1 MTRRRHIVAL
11 GGGGF
16 QMEPEDPRLDDYVL
30 ALAGKPRPR
39 VTFLGTAS
47 GDRAELLA
55 TFQRLFSP
63 TRCEAT
69 VLPLFR
75 REHGDLR
82 AFVLSQDVV
91 YVGGGNTL
99 NLLAIWRAHGLGPI
113 LREAWEAGV
122 VLAGVSAGA
131 LCWFEGGVTD
141 SFGPELA
148 PLCDGLG
155 LLGGSFCPHYRNEPG
170 RVEAYDRALLGG
182 LVGGYGVDDGVALH
196 FQGGALHAVV
206 ASRPEGRAFRVDC
219 AGEGFTRR
227 ELVPHLLGRSGAM
240 SP

>member
-16 QMEPEDPRLDDYVL
+16 QMEPESPLLDDYVL
-30 ALAGKPRPR
+30 SLAGKPRPR
-39 VTFLGTAS
+39 IAFLGTAS
-47 GDRAELLA
+47 GDRPELLA
-55 TFQRLFSP
+55 TFLRLFSP
-63 TRCEAT
+63 ARCEAS

-75 REHGDLR
+75 REHADLR
-82 AFVLSQDVV
+82 AFVLSQDVL

-99 NLLAIWRAHGLGPI
+99 NLLAIWRAHGLAPI

-122 VLAGVSAGA
+122 VLAGVSAGG

-141 SFGPELA
+141 SFGPSLA
-148 PLCDGLG
+148 PLRDGLG

-170 RVEAYDRALLGG
+170 RVEAFDRALSEG
-182 LVGGYGVDDGVALH
+182 LLGGYGVDDGVALH

-206 ASRPEGRAFRVDC
+206 SSRPEGRAFRLD
-219 AGEGFTRR
+219 AERGAITRR
-227 ELVPHLLGRSGAM
+227 ELPTHLLGPGGAR
-240 SP
+240 